1 MREEKMKLYRKTYL
15 CICEGQQEKMYLDH
29 VAKLINKFPQ
39 KVVKFNTFIDS
50 PQSLEKRYEEYDSA
64 AIFDYDLDDLKFK
77 KNIEICDKLN
87 KELKPTIRKSGRFI
101 YHAYSNVNFDLWLIL
116 HKKECSG
123 CVWKN
128 DAYIQDVR
136 KNYGL
141 NSTDNIKKEE
151 IIKKILS
158 QITLEDVKDAITRA
172 DQIRKSKVN
181 ADGWNIGNTM
191 VYSNPDFS
199 INQFL
204 KTVLEDSGDL

>member
-1 MREEKMKLYRKTYL
+1 MAQYRKTYL
-15 CICEGQQEKMYLDH
+15 CICEGLQEKMYLEH
-29 VAKLINKFPQ
+29 VAKLMKRFPE
-39 KVVKFNTFIDS
+39 KVITFHTFIDS
-50 PQSLEKRYEEYDSA
+50 PQRLLNRYEEYDSA
-64 AIFDYDLDDLKFK
+64 AIFDYDLDDVKFK

-87 KELKPTIRKSGRFI
+87 KELKPSKRKSGRHI

-141 NSTDNIKKEE
+141 KSTDNIKNEE
-151 IIKKILS
+151 IINKILS
-158 QITLEDVKDAITRA
+158 QITLEDVKDAIKRA
-172 DQIRKSKVN
+172 EQIRSGKVK
-181 ADGWNIGNTM
+181 ADGWNIGNTL
-191 VYSNPDFS
+191 VFSNPDFS
-199 INQFL
+199 IDQFL